1 MMFHCIGDIIL
12 LNIFVLLKEDKFSA
26 QKSYLSFIWSIEN
39 IKKRYNHSYIIAK
52 LGVLP

>member
-1 MMFHCIGDIIL
+1 MMFHCIEDIIL

-39 IKKRYNHSYIIAK
+39 IKKKDTIIHT
-52 LGVLP
+52 LLLS